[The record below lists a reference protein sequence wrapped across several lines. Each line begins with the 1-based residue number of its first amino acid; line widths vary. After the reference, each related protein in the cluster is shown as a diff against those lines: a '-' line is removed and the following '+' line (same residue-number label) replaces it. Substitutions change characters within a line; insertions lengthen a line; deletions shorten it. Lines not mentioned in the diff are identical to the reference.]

1 MIRNQLLTATA
12 ALLVLL
18 PVSARERRV
27 ANVESPDGSNT
38 VNLLYDGECL
48 RYEVFRRGERIL
60 TPSPLAMTV
69 DGRTW
74 GSDARPRKITRREV
88 DRTEH
93 FVVAR
98 KYPSVRD
105 NFREVQLHYADYRIE
120 VRAYADGVAYRFVG
134 TSPVEGSVE
143 HERVSYEFAGDY
155 PSFTLLTRNLQNW
168 FEENYTERPLNRLPA
183 DSISIAPVLVRVGEC
198 NVLLAE
204 ASLYN
209 YPGLYLRPTGA
220 GFEGVQAAYPRK
232 EEFFDGTN
240 KIYATEREP
249 YLVKCR
255 LDRAFP
261 WRVTGLFDNDAAILG
276 SELIYLLSEKSSEDY
291 SWIRPGK
298 VLWDWWNH
306 NNIYGVDFKA
316 GINTQTYCYMIDF
329 AAEHGIEY
337 LLIDEGWSARDDL
350 LTLNPE
356 VDMPAICRH
365 ATDKGVGVLLWAKWI
380 NVDRQLDEAFECM
393 KSWGVKGVKI
403 DFMDR
408 NDAKMV
414 NFYERVARKARECRF
429 LVDFHGSY
437 PNEGMRAKYPL
448 LMTRE
453 GVVGLEYNKWSDR
466 ATPRHDLIIPFLRM
480 WVGPMDYTP
489 GAMLNAQKE
498 SFRINAVEPM
508 SQGTRVHQL
517 AMYVVYESPLQM
529 LSDSPTKYLENPECF
544 EFLKQVPTVWDETRP
559 LFGQIGEYIGIAR
572 RSGERWFVGIMGG
585 NAPRQLRLDLSFL
598 GAGSYLMTAFRDG
611 MNADVNGK
619 DFSRTVEEVDSSR
632 QIPVRLAPGGGF
644 SAVITPKQTSH
655 PKN

>member
-1 MIRNQLLTATA
+1 MKKLLFSLLATATLFSA
-12 ALLVLL
+12 A
-18 PVSARERRV
+18 AKERRLASV
-27 ANVESPDGSNT
+27 TSPDGTNT
-38 VNLLYDGECL
+38 VNILHDGQTL
-48 RYEVFRRGERIL
+48 RYEVFRQGTRIL
-60 TPSPLAMTV
+60 APSPLSMTV
-69 DGRTW
+69 DGQTW
-74 GSDARPRKITRREV
+74 GSEARCKRVIRREV

-93 FVVAR
+93 FTVAR
-98 KYPSVRD
+98 KYPSVQE
-105 NFREVQLHYADYRIE
+105 NYREVQIVYPHYRVE

-134 TSPVEGSVE
+134 TEAREGLVEG
-143 HERVSYEFAGDY
+143 ERIGYEFAEDY
-155 PSFTLLTRNLQNW
+155 PSYTLLTKNLQNW
-168 FEENYTERPLNRLPA
+168 FEENYTERNLSQLPT
-183 DSISIAPVLVRVGEC
+183 DSISLAPVMVRVGGC

-204 ASLYN
+204 ANLYN
-209 YPGLYLRPTGA
+209 YPGCYLRPTGR

-261 WRVTGLFDNDAAILG
+261 WRVTGIFDSDADILG
-276 SELIYLLSEKSSEDY
+276 SELIYLLSDKTTDDY

-316 GINTQTYCYMIDF
+316 GINTETYLYMIDF
-329 AAEHGIEY
+329 AAEHDLEY

-350 LTLNPE
+350 MTLNPE

-365 ATDKGVGVLLWAKWI
+365 AEEKGVGILLWAKWI
-380 NVDRQLDEAFECM
+380 NVDRQLDEAFDQM
-393 KSWGVKGVKI
+393 KAWGVKGVKI

-414 NFYERVARKARECRF
+414 SFYERVARKAAACHF

-508 SQGTRVHQL
+508 SQGTRAHQL

-529 LSDSPTKYLENPECF
+529 LSDSPTKYLENRECF
-544 EFLKQVPTVWDETRP
+544 EFLKEVPTVWDETRP
-559 LFGQIGEYIGIAR
+559 LFGKIGEYIGIAR
-572 RSGERWFVGIMGG
+572 RSGDRWFVGIMGG
-585 NAPRQLRLDLSFL
+585 EQPQQLQLDLSFL
-598 GAGSYLMTAFRDG
+598 GEGQYVITSFQDG
-611 MNADVNGK
+611 ANAEVNGK
-619 DFSRTVEEVDSSR
+619 DYRRTSEVVTADR
-632 QIPVRLAPGGGF
+632 RIPVNLATGGGF
-644 SAVITPKQTSH
+644 AAVICK
-655 PKN
+655 K

>member
-1 MIRNQLLTATA
+1 MKKILIGLLATAT
-12 ALLVLL
+12 LF
-18 PVSARERRV
+18 SASAKDRRLASV
-27 ANVESPDGSNT
+27 TSPDGKNM
-38 VNLLYDGECL
+38 VNIFHDGQVL
-48 RYEVFRRGERIL
+48 RYEVFRNGDRIL
-60 TPSPLAMTV
+60 APSPLTMTV
-69 DGRTW
+69 DGQTW
-74 GSDARPRKITRREV
+74 GSEARYRKIIRREA
-88 DRTEH
+88 DRTEY

-98 KYPSVRD
+98 KYPSVRE
-105 NFREVQLHYADYRIE
+105 NYREIQIVYPNYRIE

-134 TSPVEGSVE
+134 TEAREGLVENE
-143 HERVSYEFAGDY
+143 QIRYEFADDY
-155 PSFTLLTRNLQNW
+155 PSYTLLTKNLQNW
-168 FEENYTERPLNRLPA
+168 FEENYTERCLSRLPS
-183 DSISIAPVLVRVGEC
+183 DSISIAPVMVRVNGYD
-198 NVLLAE
+198 VLLAE
-204 ASLYN
+204 ANLYN
-209 YPGLYLRPTGA
+209 YPGLYLRPTGQ

-240 KIYATEREP
+240 KIYATEREA

-255 LDRAFP
+255 LDRTFP
-261 WRVTGLFDNDAAILG
+261 WRVTGIFDNDAAILE
-276 SELIYLLSEKSSEDY
+276 SELIYLLSDKTENNYD
-291 SWIRPGK
+291 WIRPGK

-316 GINTQTYCYMIDF
+316 GINTETYLYMIDF

-350 LTLNPE
+350 MTLNPE
-356 VDMPAICRH
+356 VDMPAICRY
-365 ATDKGVGVLLWAKWI
+365 AEEKGVGILLWAKWI
-380 NVDRQLDEAFECM
+380 NVDRQLDEAFDLM
-393 KSWGVKGVKI
+393 KKWGVKGVKI

-414 NFYERVARKARECRF
+414 NFYERVARKAEACHF

-480 WVGPMDYTP
+480 WAGPMDYTP

-529 LSDSPTKYLENPECF
+529 LSDSPTKYLENRECF
-544 EFLKQVPTVWDETRP
+544 EFLKEVPTVWDETRP

-572 RSGERWFVGIMGG
+572 RSGNRWFVGIMGG
-585 NAPRQLRLDLSFL
+585 NDPQQLRLDLSFL
-598 GAGSYLMTAFRDG
+598 GKGSYIMTSFHDG
-611 MNADVNGK
+611 ANAEVNGK
-619 DFSRTVEEVDSSR
+619 DYRQNTQEVSAGL
-632 QIPVRLAPGGGF
+632 QIPVNLATGGGF
-644 SAVITPKQTSH
+644 AAVIQK
-655 PKN
+655 K

>member
-1 MIRNQLLTATA
+1 MKSALICLA
-12 ALLVLL
+12 AVAMLM
-18 PVSARERRV
+18 PASAKNRPLASV
-27 ANVESPDGSNT
+27 TSPDGSNT
-38 VNLLYDGECL
+38 VNLFHDGQGL
-48 RYEVFRRGERIL
+48 RYEVFRHEERIL
-60 TPSPLAMTV
+60 APSPLAMTV
-69 DGRTW
+69 DDRTW
-74 GSDARPRKITRREV
+74 GTDARPRKILRREV
-88 DRTEH
+88 EHTEH

-98 KYPSVRD
+98 KYPSVSDRY
-105 NFREVQLHYADYRIE
+105 REVRLVYPGYRVE
-120 VRAYADGVAYRFVG
+120 VRAYNDGVAYRFVG
-134 TSPVEGSVE
+134 TEPREGTVVS
-143 HERVSYEFAGDY
+143 ERIGYEFAEDY
-155 PSFTLLTRNLQNW
+155 PSYTLLTRNLQNW
-168 FEENYTERPLNRLPA
+168 FEENYTERPLSQLPA
-183 DSISIAPVLVRVGEC
+183 DSISIAPVMVRVGRYD
-198 NVLLAE
+198 VLLAE
-204 ASLYN
+204 ANLYD
-209 YPGLYLRPTGA
+209 YPGFYLRPTGH

-249 YLVKCR
+249 YLVKGR

-261 WRVTGLFDNDAAILG
+261 WRVTGIFDDDASILN
-276 SELIYLLSEKSSEDY
+276 SELIYLLSDKTRNDY
-291 SWIRPGK
+291 TWIRPGK

-306 NNIYGVDFKA
+306 NNIYGVEFKA
-316 GINTQTYCYMIDF
+316 GINTQTYLYMVDF

-350 LTLNPE
+350 MTLNPE

-365 ATDKGVGVLLWAKWI
+365 AAEKGVGIMLWAKWI
-380 NVDRQLDEAFECM
+380 NVDRQLDEAFDRM

-414 NFYERVARKARECRF
+414 NFFERVARKAEECRF

-508 SQGTRVHQL
+508 SQGTRAHQL

-529 LSDSPTKYLENPECF
+529 LADSPTKYLENPECF
-544 EFLKQVPTVWDETRP
+544 EFLKLVPTVWDETRP
-559 LFGQIGEYIGIAR
+559 LFGKIGDNIGIAR
-572 RSGERWFVGIMGG
+572 RSGDEWFVGIMGG
-585 NAPRQLRLDLSFL
+585 DRPQQVRLDLSFL
-598 GAGSYLMTAFRDG
+598 GEGSYLMTAFSDG
-611 MNADVNGK
+611 ANAEVNGK
-619 DFSRTVEEVDSSR
+619 DFRRVETEVTAR
-632 QIPVRLAPGGGF
+632 QQIPVDLASGGGF
-644 SAVITPKQTSH
+644 AAVIRK
-655 PKN
+655 K

>member
-1 MIRNQLLTATA
+1 MKSALICLA
-12 ALLVLL
+12 AVAMLM
-18 PVSARERRV
+18 PAAAKERPLASV
-27 ANVESPDGSNT
+27 TSPDGSNT
-38 VNLLYDGECL
+38 VNLFHDGQGL
-48 RYEVFRRGERIL
+48 RYEVFRHEERIL
-60 TPSPLAMTV
+60 APSPLAMTV
-69 DGRTW
+69 DERTW
-74 GSDARPRKITRREV
+74 GTDARPRKVLRREV
-88 DRTEH
+88 ERTEH

-98 KYPSVRD
+98 KYPSVSDRY
-105 NFREVQLHYADYRIE
+105 REVRLVYPGYRVE
-120 VRAYADGVAYRFVG
+120 VRAYNDGVAYRFVG
-134 TSPVEGSVE
+134 TEPREGTVVS
-143 HERVSYEFAGDY
+143 ERIGYEFAEDY
-155 PSFTLLTRNLQNW
+155 PSYTLLTRNLQNW
-168 FEENYTERPLNRLPA
+168 FEENYTERPLSQLPA
-183 DSISIAPVLVRVGEC
+183 DSISIAPVMVRVGRYD
-198 NVLLAE
+198 VLLAE
-204 ASLYN
+204 ANLYD
-209 YPGLYLRPTGA
+209 YPGFYLRPTGH

-249 YLVKCR
+249 YLVKGR

-261 WRVTGLFDNDAAILG
+261 WRVTGIFDDDASILN
-276 SELIYLLSEKSSEDY
+276 SELIYLLSDKTRNDY
-291 SWIRPGK
+291 TWIRPGK

-306 NNIYGVDFKA
+306 NNIYGVEFKA
-316 GINTQTYCYMIDF
+316 GINTQTYLYMVDF

-350 LTLNPE
+350 MTLNPE

-365 ATDKGVGVLLWAKWI
+365 AAEKGVGIMLWAKWI
-380 NVDRQLDEAFECM
+380 NVDRQLDEAFDRM

-414 NFYERVARKARECRF
+414 NFFERVARKAEECRF

-508 SQGTRVHQL
+508 SQGTRAHQL

-529 LSDSPTKYLENPECF
+529 LADSPTKYLENPECF

-559 LFGQIGEYIGIAR
+559 LFGRIGENIGIAR
-572 RSGERWFVGIMGG
+572 RSGDQWFVGIMGG
-585 NAPRQLRLDLSFL
+585 NSPQQTSLDLSFL
-598 GAGSYLMTAFRDG
+598 GDGTYLMTAFFDG
-611 MNADVNGK
+611 PNAEVNGK
-619 DFSRTVEEVDSSR
+619 DFRQVEMEVSSDLK
-632 QIPVRLAPGGGF
+632 IPVDLASGGGF
-644 SAVITPKQTSH
+644 SAVIRK
-655 PKN
+655 K